1 MLNYIT
7 SFYNYLKLFVSIG
20 VFTFIFKKCLDTC
33 IEKVTIKSKNGKNK
47 QTIKARIGVAL
58 TYLIFCSILYFSLTP
73 KVLLTILSI
82 IGIGTLYALDR
93 FDKPT
98 VEKLNSYDKNKSLR
112 FVWKLLYTIINI
124 VLIIYTPI
132 HNKFSSIFSGLF
144 GIRKNKT
151 NNLMGGLG
159 GLGGLGGFG
168 GLGEL
173 AGLGELGDLVGTK
186 GVNLGQNIK
195 KTIHELT
202 SDNKNEEPSSMG
214 DYVNKTDN
222 GKTIGENQKVIIEE
236 TSTDINNEMSTEV
249 KQVNVVVKLNS
260 TEIEDFEKFNKI
272 LNSEMSKTIQNDEDE
287 QDDQENNLSEES
299 NGEANKTIDSEQE
312 SSTQEDITIE
322 NNNIDKKA
330 ESERLLKLFKKMND
344 IFSTEE
350 QSNTDT

>member
-7 SFYNYLKLFVSIG
+7 SFYNYLKLFISIG

-33 IEKVTIKSKNGKNK
+33 IEKVTVKSKSGKNK

-73 KVLLTILSI
+73 KVLLTILSV

-124 VLIIYTPI
+124 ILIIYTPI
-132 HNKFSSIFSGLF
+132 HNKISSAFSGLF
-144 GIRKNKT
+144 GIRKNK
-151 NNLMGGLG
+151 NNNMLG
-159 GLGGLGGFG
+159 GLGGLAGI
-168 GLGEL
+168 
-173 AGLGELGDLVGTK
+173 AGLGDIGDLVGTK
-186 GVNLGQNIK
+186 SVNLGQNIK

-214 DYVNKTDN
+214 DYINKSDKS
-222 GKTIGENQKVIIEE
+222 KTIAENQKIIIEE
-236 TSTDINNEMSTEV
+236 TSTDINNEMTTEV
-249 KQVNVVVKLNS
+249 QQVNVATKLTS
-260 TEIEDFEKFNKI
+260 VEIEDFEKFNKI
-272 LNSEMSKTIQNDEDE
+272 LNSEMSKTIQNEEDE
-287 QDDQENNLSEES
+287 NEHNLSEES
-299 NGEANKTIDSEQE
+299 NGEANKTIESEQE
-312 SSTQEDITIE
+312 TESQSQEDITID
-322 NNNIDKKA
+322 NNDLDKKA

-350 QSNTDT
+350 QSQTDA